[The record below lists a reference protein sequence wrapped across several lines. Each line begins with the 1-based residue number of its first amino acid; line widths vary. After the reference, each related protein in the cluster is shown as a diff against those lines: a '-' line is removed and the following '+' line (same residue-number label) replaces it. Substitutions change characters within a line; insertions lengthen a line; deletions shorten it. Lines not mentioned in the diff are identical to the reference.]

1 MAASD
6 VVEGKPG
13 FLMYVQFSLNVPDVE
28 IEKKQQ
34 TPKLSKKILFK
45 IRCTV
50 RLEPEHLWLIS

>member
-34 TPKLSKKILFK
+34 TPKLSKKILPLGLK
-45 IRCTV
+45 STT
-50 RLEPEHLWLIS
+50 